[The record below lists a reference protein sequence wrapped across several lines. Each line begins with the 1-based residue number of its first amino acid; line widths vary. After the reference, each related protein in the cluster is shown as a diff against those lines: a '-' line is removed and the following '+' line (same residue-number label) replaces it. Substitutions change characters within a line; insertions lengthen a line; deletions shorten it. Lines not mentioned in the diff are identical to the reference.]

1 MDNNIE
7 HVKSLICKAAEGF
20 APDDAMKYAQAAL
33 NAANALRALS
43 DLDVSNFRK

>member
-7 HVKSLICKAAEGF
+7 HVKSLICKAAVGF
-20 APDDAMKYAQAAL
+20 TSDDAMKYAQAAL